1 MPGSADKHTQSA
13 QGRLLWPG
21 MTPIMLWFTF
31 KSVVIASV
39 SEAIQKQRRKRW
51 IASAFAKKLRRTG
64 RRKRSSQ

>member
-1 MPGSADKHTQSA
+1 
-13 QGRLLWPG
+13 
-21 MTPIMLWFTF
+21 MTSIMLWFTF

-39 SEAIQKQRRKRW
+39 SEAIQEQRRKRR